1 MYERI
6 LEDHVKN
13 AGLPYRTENKLRGV
27 GVDKTPDIILLVPVA
42 VDGFVINWIES
53 KALFAD
59 YKQHQCFK
67 KNQFKNYTNRYT
79 QFIIKIFVILILIV
93 SSY

>member
-1 MYERI
+1 MRCSSLGITYEKR
-6 LEDHVKN
+6 LEEYVKE
-13 AGLPYRTENKLRGV
+13 AGLPYRTEDKLRGV

-59 YKQHQCFK
+59 KEAHQGYKRDQFK
-67 KNQFKNYTNRYT
+67 KYINR
-79 QFIIKIFVILILIV
+79 
-93 SSY
+93 